1 MLAAA
6 ASFKSSLALVT
17 LYTNLSEGDVVYALR
32 QTKVEKVITSQVKIR
47 TIFPLFLYFNNYIP
61 LVSPIQD
68 LIEKLFLVLEE
79 VPSVRTVVYFE
90 SRVGGGGGK
99 RPTLPPGS
107 SVRVF
112 PFLEVEAAG
121 RLSRGE
127 VKLT

>member
-32 QTKVEKVITSQVKIR
+32 QTKVEKVITSQVKKKHIS
-47 TIFPLFLYFNNYIP
+47 LFYLNNYIP
-61 LVSPIQD
+61 LVSSIQD
-68 LIEKLFLVLEE
+68 LIEKLFRVLEE

-90 SRVGGGGGK
+90 SRVGGGGK

-107 SVRVF
+107 SVRVL
-112 PFLEVEAAG
+112 PFMEVEAAG
-121 RLSRGE
+121 QLSRGE

>member
-17 LYTNLSEGDVVYALR
+17 LYTNLSEGDVLYALR
-32 QTKVEKVITSQVKIR
+32 QTKVEKVITSQVKKKHIS
-47 TIFPLFLYFNNYIP
+47 LFYLNNYIP
-61 LVSPIQD
+61 LVSSIQD
-68 LIEKLFLVLEE
+68 LIEKLFRVLEE

-90 SRVGGGGGK
+90 SRVGGGGK
-99 RPTLPPGS
+99 RPSLPPGS
-107 SVRVF
+107 SVRVL

>member
-1 MLAAA
+1 MV
-6 ASFKSSLALVT
+6 SF
-17 LYTNLSEGDVVYALR
+17 
-32 QTKVEKVITSQVKIR
+32 
-47 TIFPLFLYFNNYIP
+47 
-61 LVSPIQD
+61 IQD

-90 SRVGGGGGK
+90 SRVGGGGK
-99 RPTLPPGS
+99 RPTLPPGL
-107 SVRVF
+107 SVRVL

>member
-32 QTKVEKVITSQVKIR
+32 QTKVEKVITSQVKKKHIS
-47 TIFPLFLYFNNYIP
+47 LFYLNNYIP
-61 LVSPIQD
+61 LVSSIQD
-68 LIEKLFLVLEE
+68 LIEKLFRVLEE

-90 SRVGGGGGK
+90 SRVGGGGK

-107 SVRVF
+107 SVRVL
-112 PFLEVEAAG
+112 PFMEVEAAG
-121 RLSRGE
+121 RMARGE
-127 VKLT
+127 VELT